1 MFPRLKN
8 RDVSGLAPE
17 MSADIESELDQ
28 SPTHSQMGIMPPLCK
43 RLQIFLR
50 NEANGQLA

>member
-43 RLQIFLR
+43 RLQTFLR
-50 NEANGQLA
+50 NEANGQQS